1 MFESA
6 REKYKNSEHKLLIAK
21 VIDKYEFSK
30 TKNKITYTDFLNISE
45 ISIVKKILKEEN
57 VSNFVIFGGKEEA
70 DRNVIIFYPEK
81 FSEEMVEKTM
91 KKYLK

>member
-6 REKYKNSEHKLLIAK
+6 REKYKNSEYKLLIAK

-45 ISIVKKILKEEN
+45 ISIIKKVLKEE
-57 VSNFVIFGGKEEA
+57 IKKK
-70 DRNVIIFYPEK
+70 RRLWEK
-81 FSEEMVEKTM
+81 
-91 KKYLK
+91 